1 MKSLKIISIFFIV
14 MITTNLKAQKLDLGK
29 VTIAELEEKNHA
41 TDPSAAAAILFS
53 KGAVR
58 FEYSQD
64 NGFVMKTEIKTKI
77 KIYKKEGYQWANV
90 EIPTYLMGNSA
101 EKIYVS
107 DANTYN
113 LVDGKIVKTKM
124 KSDGE
129 FDEKVNKYFGRKK
142 ITLPNVKEGSIIE
155 FSYMITSPNLVQLHD
170 WDFQEAIP
178 VNYSEF
184 KTYIPEYFIY
194 KPNQKGFIF
203 PKMIVQKN
211 NKSVNYTYRDEN
223 VPGGT
228 IIHST
233 SQEKLEYIE
242 TETTYLAENLPAMKE
257 EVFVNNIDNYTSS
270 ITHELAI
277 VKYPNAP
284 LKTFSTDWQTVAK
297 KIYEYDDFGL
307 ELKKTGY
314 FEEEITALIKG
325 LTLRDE
331 IIGAIF
337 NYVKSNVKWD
347 GTDGYFCH
355 DGVKQA
361 YKKRIGNVGE
371 INLMLTAMLRF
382 AQIDANPVLLSTRS
396 NGIALF
402 PSRTAFNYVIAAVET
417 ENGLVLLDAT
427 EKYSLP
433 NILPLRDL
441 NWFGRL
447 IRKDGTSVEVDLM
460 PKIPNKEN
468 YNLNYKINKDATLEG
483 KIRKQCNDH
492 SALEFR
498 KSKIALAKETYLEE
512 LENKNN
518 AIEISEY
525 VRDND
530 LDLSKPIIETYSFKD
545 TRDLEVI
552 NDKIYVN
559 PLLFFTAKENIF
571 KLDKREYPVDFG
583 YPFQEKYL
591 INIEIPE
598 GYTVESLPKPTNMV
612 TGDNIGSFKYIIG
625 STDNKIQ
632 VNIVFEI
639 NTPILG
645 ADYYDVLKD
654 FYQKVVD
661 KQNEKIIL
669 KKI

>member
-1 MKSLKIISIFFIV
+1 MKIQKLLSAFLFIIIS
-14 MITTNLKAQKLDLGK
+14 TNLEAQKLDLGK
-29 VTIAELEEKNHA
+29 VTIAELEEKNHP
-41 TDPSAAAAILFS
+41 TDSSAAAAILFN
-53 KGAVR
+53 KGEVR

-77 KIYKKEGYQWANV
+77 KIYNKEGYSWANV
-90 EIPTYLMGNSA
+90 SIPIYIMGNSA
-101 EKIYVS
+101 EKISVS
-107 DANTYN
+107 DALTYN
-113 LVDGKIVKTKM
+113 LVDGKVVKTKM

-155 FSYMITSPNLVQLHD
+155 FSYTITSPNIVQLHD
-170 WDFQEAIP
+170 WSFQKSIP

-194 KPNQKGFIF
+194 NPNQKGFIF
-203 PKMIVQKN
+203 PKMSVQKN

-223 VPGGT
+223 VPSGT
-228 IIHST
+228 IIRST

-242 TETTYLAENLPAMKE
+242 TETSYLAVNLPAMKE
-257 EVFVNNIDNYTSS
+257 EVFVNNINNYTSS
-270 ITHELAI
+270 LTHELSI

-284 LKTFSTDWQTVAK
+284 LKTYSTDWQTVVK
-297 KIYEYDDFGL
+297 KIYENDDFGI
-307 ELKKTGY
+307 ELKKTEY
-314 FEEEITALIKG
+314 FEEDIKALIKG
-325 LTLRDE
+325 ITLRDE

-337 NYVKSNVKWD
+337 NYVKSTVKWD

-382 AQIDANPVLLSTRS
+382 AGIEANPVLVSTRS

-402 PSRTAFNYVIAAVET
+402 PSRTAFNYVITALEI
-417 ENGLVLLDAT
+417 EKELVLLDAT
-427 EKYSLP
+427 EKYSQP

-447 IRKDGTSVEVDLM
+447 IRKDGTSLEVDLM
-460 PKIPNKEN
+460 PKILNKES
-468 YNLNYKINKDATLEG
+468 YNLNYKINKDATIEG
-483 KIRKQCNDH
+483 KIRKQFNDH

-498 KSKIALAKETYLEE
+498 QNKTALAKEAYLEE
-512 LENKNN
+512 LENKSNS
-518 AIEISEY
+518 IEIFEY
-525 VRDND
+525 VRDNE
-530 LDLSKPIIETYSFKD
+530 LDLSKSIIEAYSFKD
-545 TRDLEVI
+545 NRDVEII

-559 PLLFFTAKENIF
+559 PLLFYTVKENIF

-598 GYTVESLPKPTNMV
+598 GYTIESLPKSTKMV
-612 TGDNIGSFKYIIG
+612 SGDDIGSFKYLIG
-625 STDNKIQ
+625 ITDNKVQ

-639 NTPILG
+639 NTAIIG
-645 ADYYDVLKD
+645 SDYYDVLKD
-654 FYQKVVD
+654 FYQKIVD